1 MEKLKELYHKYQE
14 FVAYVLC
21 GCGTTL
27 INIVVYWLA
36 ADVLGIFYL
45 VANFFAWVFSVLFA
59 YVTNRKWVFKSKK
72 KGAAAIFREFVLFV
86 SGRLLSLVGDMVIMF
101 ICVSLLG
108 IAGLVAKIF
117 SNVFV
122 VIFNYLFS
130 KLVTF
135 RKK

>member
-72 KGAAAIFREFVLFV
+72 NGAAAIFREFVLFV